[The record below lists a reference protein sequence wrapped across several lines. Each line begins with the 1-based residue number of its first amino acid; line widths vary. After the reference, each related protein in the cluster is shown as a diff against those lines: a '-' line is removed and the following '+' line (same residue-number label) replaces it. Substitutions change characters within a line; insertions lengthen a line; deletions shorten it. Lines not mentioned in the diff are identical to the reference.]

1 MLSSSNKNEK
11 NWYKDKYNS
20 ILVQRNFLLIA
31 IVLFSA
37 TLLICVSILS
47 RFQRSDNV
55 KPYIIEYNNNTGI
68 LSVVETQSKKE
79 YTAQQA
85 VKESMVIQYINR
97 REAPKLS
104 TIEDD
109 MNYIRVMTSA
119 KLYNDYTKSMSELTG
134 NASRVQIKM
143 IRKLYDNNDVEIDS
157 EEYKIIVSFGFSDLI
172 LPIEEMRINPLGFQ
186 ITQYNIS
193 KVRAQKPVIQ
203 LNSNG
208 NG

>member
-1 MLSSSNKNEK
+1 MKKKINIEKKLNFSQMISEVTAISLEHDLNFISEDNITGNLIISGKYKSNVASQIDEDFN
-11 NWYKDKYNS
+11 YKIPVDISLTNHLDQDKS
-20 ILVQRNFLLIA
+20 QVDITD
-31 IVLFSA
+31 FSY
-37 TLLICVSILS
+37 L
-47 RFQRSDNV
+47 
-55 KPYIIEYNNNTGI
+55 
-68 LSVVETQSKKE
+68 
-79 YTAQQA
+79 
-85 VKESMVIQYINR
+85 
-97 REAPKLS
+97 
-104 TIEDD
+104 
-109 MNYIRVMTSA
+109 
-119 KLYNDYTKSMSELTG
+119 

-143 IRKLYDNNDVEIDS
+143 IRKLYDNNDVEIEN